1 MEIDF
6 PGSQPLNEAQ
16 QQVLEQFRRRLA
28 EMLDDMALSNDE
40 VMNLMQEFRQ
50 HPDLR
55 NAFMAELQKVRSQ
68 LPGPIPRV
76 WD

>member
-1 MEIDF
+1 MRRRRGI
-6 PGSQPLNEAQ
+6 P
-16 QQVLEQFRRRLA
+16 EQFRTRLA

-40 VMNLMQEFRQ
+40 VTNLMQEFRG

-55 NAFMAELQKVRSQ
+55 NASMAKLQKGRSQ

-76 WD
+76 WG